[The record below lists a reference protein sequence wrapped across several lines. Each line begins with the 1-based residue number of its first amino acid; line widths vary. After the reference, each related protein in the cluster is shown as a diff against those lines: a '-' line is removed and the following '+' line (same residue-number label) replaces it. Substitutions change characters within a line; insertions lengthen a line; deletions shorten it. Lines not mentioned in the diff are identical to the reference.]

1 MQCLHALG
9 AGAPMCVPEVDIELP
24 SPLLSV
30 LFTEGESLI
39 ELGSQQFWLV

>member
-1 MQCLHALG
+1 MCLG
-9 AGAPMCVPEVDIELP
+9 AGAPMCVPEVDIELL

-30 LFTEGESLI
+30 FFTEGESLI